1 MDRRTRRRT
10 IIFTLLVFL
19 ALGVGFTGGVLV
31 NSVLFTRVSGEIR
44 VPEGAE
50 DDFALLAEVWRTVE
64 QEYVEQGELE
74 ARQMAYG
81 AIRGLVDTLE
91 DAGHTRFLSPEMA
104 EQHRSQIQG
113 KFEGI
118 GAYVEMRDGRV
129 VIVASMDDTPAQR
142 AGLKAGEVILEVNGE
157 DVSNLALD
165 EVIQQITGPAGTEVS
180 LTLLNSDTGETRQ
193 VNVERAEIDLDL
205 VNWQPLPGTDLAYLR
220 ISAFSEGAAEEL
232 KEVLKEIQQENINGI
247 LLDLRSN
254 PGGLLNEAVGVSSYF
269 LDSGVVLQRENAQG
283 EITEIEVRE
292 DVEAVEVP
300 LVVLSNGGSA
310 SASEIVIG
318 ALQDQQRATV
328 VGTTTFG
335 AGTVLNSF
343 RMQDGSVLLLA
354 VEEWLT
360 PDGRVI
366 WKQGLN
372 PDIIVPL
379 PEDVAPLMRLQL
391 RGVSPEELRNSRD
404 VQFLR
409 ALEELN
415 KKNFQ

>member
-10 IIFTLLVFL
+10 LIFTLLIFL
-19 ALGVGFTGGVLV
+19 ALGVGFAGGVLV
-31 NSVLFTRVSGEIR
+31 NSVLLSRVSGEVR
-44 VPEGAE
+44 VPAGAE
-50 DDFALLAEVWRTVE
+50 DDFALFAEVWRTVE
-64 QEYVEQGELE
+64 QEYIEQGELE
-74 ARQMAYG
+74 PRQMAYG

-91 DAGHTRFLSPEMA
+91 DAGHTRFLPPEMA

-118 GAYVEMRDGRV
+118 GAYIEMRDGRV
-129 VIVASMDDTPAQR
+129 VIVAPMDDTPAQR

-165 EVIQQITGPAGTEVS
+165 EVIQRITGPEGTQVS
-180 LTLLNSDTGETRQ
+180 LTLLDSDAGETRQ
-193 VNVERAEIDLDL
+193 VDVERAEIDLDL
-205 VNWQPLPGTDLAYLR
+205 VSWQRLPGTDLAYLR
-220 ISAFSEGAAEEL
+220 ISAFSEGSAEEL
-232 KEVLKEIQQENINGI
+232 KEVLKVIQQENVGGI

-254 PGGLLNEAVGVSSYF
+254 PGGLLTEAVGVSSYF

-292 DVEAVEVP
+292 EAEAVELP

-360 PDGRVI
+360 PGGRVI
-366 WKQGLN
+366 WKQGLE
-372 PDIIVPL
+372 PDLIVLL

-391 RGVSPEELRNSRD
+391 RGLSPEELRNSRD
-404 VQFLR
+404 VQLLR
-409 ALEELN
+409 ALEELK
-415 KKNFQ
+415 KKNSQ

>member
-10 IIFTLLVFL
+10 LIFTVLVFL
-19 ALGVGFTGGVLV
+19 ALGVGFAGGVLV
-31 NSVLFTRVSGEIR
+31 NSVLLSRVSGEVR
-44 VPEGAE
+44 VPAGAE

-64 QEYVEQGELE
+64 QEYIEQGELE
-74 ARQMAYG
+74 PRQMAYG

-129 VIVASMDDTPAQR
+129 VIVAPMDDTPAQR

-165 EVIQQITGPAGTEVS
+165 EVIQRITGPEGTQVS
-180 LTLLNSDTGETRQ
+180 LTLLDSDAGETRQ
-193 VNVERAEIDLDL
+193 VDVERAEIDLDL
-205 VNWQPLPGTDLAYLR
+205 VSWQRLPGTDLAYLR

-232 KEVLKEIQQENINGI
+232 KEVLKEIQQENVGGI

-254 PGGLLNEAVGVSSYF
+254 PGGLLTEAVGVSSYF

-292 DVEAVEVP
+292 EAEAVELP

-360 PDGRVI
+360 PGGRVI
-366 WKQGLN
+366 WKQGLE
-372 PDIIVPL
+372 PDLIVPL

-391 RGVSPEELRNSRD
+391 RGLSPEELRNSRD
-404 VQFLR
+404 VQLLR
-409 ALEELN
+409 ALEELK
-415 KKNFQ
+415 KKNSQ

>member
-1 MDRRTRRRT
+1 MFRKPRRRLFL
-10 IIFTLLVFL
+10 ILMIFVS
-19 ALGVGFTGGVLV
+19 LGAGFTGGLRVNTVL
-31 NSVLFTRVSGEIR
+31 LTRVTGTVQ

-64 QEYVEQGELE
+64 QEYVEQEELE

-81 AIRGLVDTLE
+81 AIRGLVDTLG

-118 GAYVEMRDGRV
+118 GAYVEMREGRV
-129 VIVASMDDTPAQR
+129 VIVAPMDDTPAQR

-193 VNVERAEIDLDL
+193 LDVERAEIDLDL
-205 VNWQPLPGTDLAYLR
+205 VSWQRLPGTDLAYLR

-232 KEVLKEIQQENINGI
+232 KEVLREIQQENVNGI

-269 LDSGVVLQRENAQG
+269 LDAGVVLQRENSQG

-292 DVEAVEVP
+292 DVEAVEIP
-300 LVVLSNGGSA
+300 LVILSNGGSA

-318 ALQDQQRATV
+318 AMQDQQRATV

-343 RMQDGSVLLLA
+343 QMQDGSVLLLA

-366 WKQGLN
+366 WKQGLE

-391 RGVSPEELRNSRD
+391 RGISPEELRNSRD